1 MTSSNH
7 TTALLEYLQ
16 ASGITTPES
25 VKPGW
30 THIGGVIVDAVLQ
43 PQRSYENLVYPRVRH
58 VINTYPEAATTSGF
72 LDLLQKEDP
81 KDVMQYQSDDR
92 ASIALNLATT
102 FQQQNLNTVEE
113 IRTCFQTPDEKSAL
127 LKNLQHIR
135 GVGPKTAN
143 YVGILV
149 GDPESFAIDARIRK
163 VLKAAGIPRLSYN
176 KTEKVIRDTAAQL
189 GWHAGALDATLW
201 KLDI

>member
-1 MTSSNH
+1 MESPNH

-16 ASGITTPES
+16 ASGITTPEP

-30 THIGGVIVDAVLQ
+30 PHIGGVIVDAVLQ
-43 PQRSYENLVYPRVRH
+43 PQRSYENLVRPRVRH
-58 VINTYPEAATTSGF
+58 VIDTYPEAATTSGF
-72 LDLLQKEDP
+72 LNLLQKEDP
-81 KDVMQYQSDDR
+81 KDVMRYQSENR
-92 ASIALNLATT
+92 ARIALNLATT

-113 IRTCFQTPDEKSAL
+113 IRTRFQTPDEKSAL

-163 VLKAAGIPRLSYN
+163 ILRAAGIPRLSYN